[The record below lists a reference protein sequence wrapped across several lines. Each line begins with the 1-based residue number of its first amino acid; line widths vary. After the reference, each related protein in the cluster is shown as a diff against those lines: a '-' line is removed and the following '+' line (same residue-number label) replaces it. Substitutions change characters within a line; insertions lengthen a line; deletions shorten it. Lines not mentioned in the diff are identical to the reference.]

1 MVQTSYCEPLGLWT
15 NPIDVIYTRTKLLG
29 HKTAIVNVGIVFKVG
44 VEGLPSFVTH
54 LRSLRVSGLILHLY
68 GVAWA
73 KVRVGQTSDG
83 DLNLTVLLKIS
94 FKEKRALGMECHLEI
109 ARENWEIFFSF
120 LGKDYDQRDHHD
132 DHSQEWT
139 CLFFTSSPPFAHSSP
154 LAVSLN
160 RILHP
165 TLLSVITDRVRV
177 TARVLQTPHWFPC
190 SHSCPYTE
198 QCFSNINS
206 TLSLMSKPCSGFPS
220 L

>member
-1 MVQTSYCEPLGLWT
+1 
-15 NPIDVIYTRTKLLG
+15 
-29 HKTAIVNVGIVFKVG
+29 
-44 VEGLPSFVTH
+44 
-54 LRSLRVSGLILHLY
+54 
-68 GVAWA
+68 
-73 KVRVGQTSDG
+73 
-83 DLNLTVLLKIS
+83 
-94 FKEKRALGMECHLEI
+94 MECHLEI

-132 DHSQEWT
+132 DHSPGMNMSF
-139 CLFFTSSPPFAHSSP
+139 LHLLSSFRPLEI

-165 TLLSVITDRVRV
+165 TLLSVTTDGVRV
-177 TARVLQTPHWFPC
+177 TPRVLQTPHWSPC

-220 L
+220 LLRINSRCCLWVDKGQASMMWPLLGSVVSAPSTSPNLPHDLSPLNRCAPTSTLPQVPAFSFFLEISKFISALSLCTVPSTCLLCPPLIMGQVPPTPPPH